1 MSFIRPFIPIVRMHL
16 PLLMFVMT
24 LFIMGLVFGFL
35 LVMALSVDQHQQ
47 LSRYVSSFLRL
58 AVQGQISDI
67 QLGFW
72 QAYFVHLKW
81 LALIWLMGITVIGLP
96 LVAILDFLKG
106 TLIGFT
112 VGFLSTQM
120 SWKGFLL
127 ALGSVLP
134 GNLFSVPAILI
145 ASSASISFA
154 FFFVKSKMT
163 ETVSPFKKPFL
174 TYTALMLLLSL
185 VMAFAALVEVYLTPH
200 FLKWFADFIV

>member
-1 MSFIRPFIPIVRMHL
+1 MHM

-24 LFIMGLVFGFL
+24 LFIMGVVFGFL
-35 LVMALSVDQHQQ
+35 LVMTLSVDQHQQ

-58 AVQGQISDI
+58 AVQGQIRDI

-72 QAYFVHLKW
+72 QAYLVHLKW
-81 LALIWLMGITVIGLP
+81 LGLIWLMGITVIGLP

-134 GNLFSVPAILI
+134 GNLFSVPALLI

-154 FFFVKSKMT
+154 IFFVKQKMNNHIT
-163 ETVSPFKKPFL
+163 PIKKPFL
-174 TYTALMLLLSL
+174 TYTALMFMLAIL
-185 VMAFAALVEVYLTPH
+185 MAIAALVEVYLTPY
-200 FLKWFADFIV
+200 FLKWFADFCV